1 MLDFFF
7 AYTRYYMVVVHDDLL
22 NRYRV
27 EGMQGPPIYGAEP
40 NGLSLSEKLLPEYL
54 KELGYT
60 TRAVGKW
67 HLGYYKLAYTPTR
80 RGFDSHFGYYTGY
93 VSYYDYIL
101 QDMVSSW
108 RA

>member
-1 MLDFFF
+1 
-7 AYTRYYMVVVHDDLL
+7 
-22 NRYRV
+22 
-27 EGMQGPPIYGAEP
+27 MQGPPIYGAEP
-40 NGLSLSEKLLPEYL
+40 NGLSLSEKLLPEYF

-93 VSYYDYIL
+93 VSYYDYVL
-101 QDMVSSW
+101 QDIVSSFCSENCKKKNQVK
-108 RA
+108 